1 MKQILFVSA
10 ELPTRRHLRTYG
22 LLSALASRGHQIT
35 IVCAAP
41 PGSQRH
47 EAELRAQGIRVIAVR
62 QGPAARRQN
71 MLRALPGPLPLQAA
85 AAFGPQLLEAVGTE
99 ARSGAYDVAHV
110 DGLAASALGHALI
123 GLPAVLDAAGCASLA
138 LTYRARAGWRDSA
151 QAALML
157 GRVRHHEASYL
168 SSYERVFAAS
178 ADDAWALRLLSGPD
192 QAPTPHPIHIVPT
205 PIRADL
211 AASTPTLRE
220 QGTLILYA
228 EPDGRT
234 DIIQEV
240 LSEAMPLIWAQR
252 AEIKLL
258 VVGPIPARL
267 SQRIATEPRI
277 LSVSADDLRAPA
289 RATIALAPGGSLA
302 ANDALQAMAIG
313 TPLVASPQVGRS
325 LGAIA
330 GRDLLLAEGPGELAR
345 AVLDLLDDPRY
356 RGQIGRAGRA
366 YTERT
371 HSPAVA
377 IHELEQIYAAACG
390 EAIADWNLDMGL
402 TYLLNREVGGI

>member
-10 ELPTRRHLRTYG
+10 ELPTRRSLRPYG
-22 LLSALASRGHQIT
+22 LLSALSSRGHQIT
-35 IVCAAP
+35 VVCAAL

-47 EAELRAQGIRVIAVR
+47 EAELRALGIRVVAVR
-62 QGPAARRQN
+62 QGPTERRQN
-71 MLRALPGPLPLQAA
+71 MLRALLGPLPLQAA
-85 AAFGPQLLEAVGTE
+85 AAFGPQLLEVVGAE

-157 GRVRHHEASYL
+157 GRMRHHEATYL
-168 SSYERVFAAS
+168 NSYERVFAAS

-192 QAPTPHPIHIVPT
+192 HAPSPYPIHVVPT
-205 PIRADL
+205 PIRTDHIAGP
-211 AASTPTLRE
+211 PTLRE
-220 QGTLILYA
+220 QESLILYA
-228 EPDGRT
+228 EPDGRAA
-234 DIIQEV
+234 IIQEM
-240 LSEAMPLIWAQR
+240 LSEAMPLIWAER
-252 AEIKLL
+252 AEVKLL
-258 VVGPIPARL
+258 VSGPIPASL
-267 SQRIATEPRI
+267 SQRIAAEPRV
-277 LSVSADDLRAPA
+277 LSVSADDLRAAA
-289 RATIALAPGGSLA
+289 RATIALVPGGALA
-302 ANDALQAMAIG
+302 ANEALQAMALG
-313 TPLVASPQVGRS
+313 APLIASPQVSRS
-325 LGAIA
+325 LGAVA

-371 HSPAVA
+371 HSPDVA
-377 IHELEQIYAAACG
+377 ISELEQIYAAACG
-390 EAIADWNLDMGL
+390 EAIADWSLDMGL
-402 TYLLNREVGGI
+402 SHLLHREVGG